1 MMTMNKRLLIV
12 PIILYSI
19 NTLSQTPGENVEI
32 KSPQT
37 YAFEKYGN
45 VPVNLYIGAVDLRIP
60 ITNIG
65 SEGLGI
71 AADLVYDSSGF
82 IPHKKSDAAGIGW
95 SLIAGGRVTR
105 NLKGTPDE
113 YVGNNGQNGNPA
125 RPNQFGEYKNLHG
138 YLKGVK
144 SNPTT
149 SNVNN
154 YDVHN
159 GGVGNTDGLYWWLG
173 NYPNQYE
180 GEPDEFSF
188 NVMGISGKFMVGNK
202 GDVLVESS
210 DPNMKVDL
218 SEMALYGGALF
229 CVPPASK
236 ITLIDG
242 KGNKYIFGGDL
253 SKYEISY
260 SYSIIPYYPNE
271 DYQAYPVISSF
282 SLAKVIYA
290 NGKEVNFDYE
300 AGTMFDN
307 YWCEL
312 TNWSILGDN
321 SKIFSMDSYSQDGG
335 INGSMNYCLGSSNIG
350 NCVSA
355 SNSQNTSIDTFV
367 LLKKSVLKSIK
378 YDDHEIKINYV
389 NTGYPIKHYPD
400 SFDPEKAFN
409 EWVIGNIETY
419 HKNILIRKT
428 ELSYDHLGGVFK
440 RPFLKT
446 VKDMYSDQTYSFEY
460 SKTNDLPPYY
470 TKGLDHWG
478 YWNSNNSNTR
488 LAPFDTYNATTGDY
502 TLNNTF
508 RDANSQN
515 YDVALLNKVIYP
527 TKGFTVFEYEPHLYS
542 KRIERTS
549 SSEFLPTLTNN
560 GGLAGGARIKKIFSY
575 ASDGELSSQ
584 KEYKYISTLNGNTSS
599 GILMNWPRYF
609 YAITQTLNVN
619 NSSYSN
625 TWALKTSSNV
635 QKNSLDS
642 YNVGYGKVF
651 EIETNKGYIQHEFS
665 SYETHPDLIS
675 PDAHNV
681 RQYKGGTY
689 VPINLHKN
697 FNNLYGVDKSILR
710 GKPLTQKYFS
720 QTDLINPIKV
730 IDFEY
735 YDNMEFNPSNTVD
748 EMNYVS
754 IQHKTDTWVQGYR
767 RFMNSSRL
775 KKKTVKDYLSGIEI
789 KSEVDYFYDSS
800 KNLNLSKEV
809 VKNSD
814 NSDTSTRYQYL
825 TDIWHGV
832 PNQAASFIQPYAFM
846 MNMFSKNMNSIPLVI
861 TNYRGNNFLQRS
873 QTLFEFNQNN
883 NILTLPKKQ
892 LSYTEDKIVASQAS
906 IGLPDTTFAT
916 EEVVYD
922 LYDDRG
928 NLQQFTTKDGVSTTI
943 IWGYNKTLPIAK
955 ITGAKLSDIPA
966 SIITMLVNASITDGQ
981 APPMSD
987 EATFLNDLELFRK
1000 DGSLSA
1006 YQVTTYSHDPLIG
1019 VRSITPP
1026 SGIREVYK
1034 YDAAGRLKEV
1044 RENSSSGN
1052 LLKEYNYNF
1061 KH

>member
-1 MMTMNKRLLIV
+1 MIKKYKTLLLL
-12 PIILYSI
+12 PLFLYSVKI
-19 NTLSQTPGENVEI
+19 FSQAPLTNVEI
-32 KSPQT
+32 KSPQS

-45 VPVNLYIGAVDLRIP
+45 IPVNLYIGAIDLKIP

-65 SEGLGI
+65 GDGLDI

-82 IPHKKSDAAGIGW
+82 IPHKKSDAAGMGW
-95 SLIAGGRVTR
+95 SLIAGGRITR

-125 RPNQFGEYKNLHG
+125 RQNQFGEYKNLHG

-144 SNPTT
+144 SNTTT
-149 SNVNN
+149 SNVST
-154 YDVHN
+154 YDVNN
-159 GGVGNTDGLYWWLG
+159 GGVGHTDGLYWWLG

-188 NVMGISGKFMVGNK
+188 NMMGISGKFMVGNK

-218 SEMALYGGALF
+218 SELALYGGALF

-242 KGNKYIFGGDL
+242 NGTKYIFGGDL

-260 SYSIIPYYPNE
+260 SYSIIPSYPNE
-271 DYQAYPVISSF
+271 DYLAYPVISSF

-335 INGSMNYCLGSSNIG
+335 INGNMNYCLGSSNIA
-350 NCVSA
+350 NCVSS
-355 SNSQNTSIDTFV
+355 SNSQDTSIDTFV

-378 YDDHEIKINYV
+378 YDDHEIKINYI

-419 HKNILIRKT
+419 HKNILTRKT
-428 ELSYDHLGGVFK
+428 QLSYDHLGGVFK
-440 RPFLKT
+440 RPFLNT
-446 VKDMYSDQTYSFEY
+446 VKNLYSDQTYSFEY

-470 TKGLDHWG
+470 TKGIDHWG

-488 LAPFDTYNATTGDY
+488 LAPFDTYNAATGDY

-527 TKGFTVFEYEPHLYS
+527 TKGFSIFEYEPHLYS

-575 ASDGELSSQ
+575 ASDGGLSSQ
-584 KEYKYISTLNGNTSS
+584 KEYKYTSTLDGSTSS

-609 YAITQTLNVN
+609 YAITQTLNIN

-625 TWALKTSSNV
+625 TWALKTSSNI
-635 QKNSLDS
+635 QQNSLDS

-651 EIETNKGYIQHEFS
+651 EIETNKGYLQHDFS
-665 SYETHPDLIS
+665 TYETHPDLIS
-675 PDAHNV
+675 PDAYNV

-689 VPINLHKN
+689 TPINLHKN
-697 FNNLYGVDKSILR
+697 FNNLYGVDRSILR
-710 GKPLTQKYFS
+710 GKPLRQKYFS
-720 QTDLINPIKV
+720 QTDLVNPIKV
-730 IDFEY
+730 IDYEY
-735 YDNMEFNPSNTVD
+735 NDNVEFNLNNTGD

-767 RFMNSSRL
+767 KFMNFTSI
-775 KKKTVKDYLSGIEI
+775 KKTTTTE
-789 KSEVDYFYDSS
+789 YFGNNQVITKYENIFDSPLH
-800 KNLNLSKEV
+800 LNLSKTKLTSAENV
-809 VKNSD
+809 VTQSN
-814 NSDTSTRYQYL
+814 YQYA
-825 TDIWHGV
+825 HEKN
-832 PNQAASFIQPYAFM
+832 NQTLINA
-846 MNMFSKNMNSIPLVI
+846 NMVGIPLETEVKRAGVVI
-861 TNYRGNNFLQRS
+861 SKVETKYDNTYPS
-873 QTLFEFNQNN
+873 ELFPSSLVSYDIQNN
-883 NILTLPKKQ
+883 N
-892 LSYTEDKIVASQAS
+892 
-906 IGLPDTTFAT
+906 AT
-916 EEVVYD
+916 VQVTYD
-922 LYDDRG
+922 MFLYG
-928 NLQQFTTKDGVSTTI
+928 KLLQFTKNGVPTTI
-943 IWGYNKTLPIAK
+943 VWGYNNTKPIATIEGMTWANAYSTSQTTAISK
-955 ITGAKLSDIPA
+955 SNLDI
-966 SIITMLVNASITDGQ
+966 
-981 APPMSD
+981 D
-987 EATFLNDLELFRK
+987 EISEQTLLTALDNMRK
-1000 DGSLSA
+1000 NVLYKDT
-1006 YQVTTYSHDPLIG
+1006 QITTYTYNPLIG
-1019 VRSITPP
+1019 VTSITPP
-1026 SGIREVYK
+1026 SGIREVYI
-1034 YDAAGRLKEV
+1034 YDIANRLKEI
-1044 RENSSSGN
+1044 REDNATGKI
-1052 LLKEYNYNF
+1052 LKEFKYNY
-1061 KH
+1061 KQ